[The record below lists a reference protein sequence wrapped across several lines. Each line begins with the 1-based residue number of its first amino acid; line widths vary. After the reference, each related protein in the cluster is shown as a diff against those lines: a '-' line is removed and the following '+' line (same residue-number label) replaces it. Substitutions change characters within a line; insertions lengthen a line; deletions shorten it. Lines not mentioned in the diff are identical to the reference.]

1 MRISASTFLSITR
14 IDWPSA
20 RKLCRATPNLVA
32 DSRRKTFRRFVEDQ
46 KARIGHQGATDG
58 EHLLLAAGQQIGH
71 AAGALGKP
79 RKQRADFVVGPRVTR
94 AAAIGSG
101 GDQIFPRR
109 QIGEHLASFGN
120 KPDAE
125 LGDAIGR
132 QRANFLTA
140 KSDRTCGRRREPHDR
155 AHGRGLAHAV
165 AAHKRDHFT
174 VAERERETE
183 EHPAQTVTGLDPG
196 QFEQRRIGSVNHEPR
211 LLRSPR
217 DKPDVR
223 QDRPGS
229 PPDRRR
235 R

>member
-1 MRISASTFLSITR
+1 MRISASTFLSMTR
-14 IDWPSA
+14 IDWPAPRRLCKQRQISSRMAGA
-20 RKLCRATPNLVA
+20 RPSVASSRIKRRGLVIK
-32 DSRRKTFRRFVEDQ
+32 R
-46 KARIGHQGATDG
+46 ATDG

-79 RKQRADFVVGPRVTR
+79 RKQRADFVERPRITR

-101 GDQIFPRR
+101 GDQIFARR
-109 QIGEHLASFGN
+109 QIGKHLASFGN
-120 KPDAE
+120 KTDAE

-165 AAHKRDHFT
+165 AAHKRDHFA

-183 EHPAQTVTGLDPG
+183 EHAAQTVAGLDPG
-196 QFEQRRIGSVNHEPR
+196 QFEQRRIGSV
-211 LLRSPR
+211 
-217 DKPDVR
+217 KP
-223 QDRPGS
+223 
-229 PPDRRR
+229 
-235 R
+235 